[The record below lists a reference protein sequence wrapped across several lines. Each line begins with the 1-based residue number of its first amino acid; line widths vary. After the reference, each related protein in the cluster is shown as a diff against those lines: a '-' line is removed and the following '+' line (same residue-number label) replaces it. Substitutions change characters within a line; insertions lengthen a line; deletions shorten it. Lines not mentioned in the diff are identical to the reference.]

1 MAFLW
6 WKIRTKMRG
15 NQKLHLSHMAIIL
28 YHGEGKVLV
37 KLGAGFQSRG
47 RKHVGSHKYTNCPEL
62 LQSHLKLVAVFDH
75 CSAASKV
82 WFPCVFC
89 KLIYHSCRRHKQ
101 PSQCKDGW
109 KVRQGRLAS
118 VAQYCSLNCTCFKK
132 MAGGMPTFFASILI
146 LLLLSTG

>member
-15 NQKLHLSHMAIIL
+15 NQKLHLSHMAIIY
-28 YHGEGKVLV
+28 YHGEEKVLI
-37 KLGAGFQSRG
+37 KLGAVFQSRG
-47 RKHVGSHKYTNCPEL
+47 RKPVGSHKYTNCLEL

-75 CSAASKV
+75 CSVASKV

-101 PSQCKDGW
+101 PSQRKDGW
-109 KVRQGRLAS
+109 KVRQAGSLQLLNTVASTALAS
-118 VAQYCSLNCTCFKK
+118 RKWQEACPHSWQ
-132 MAGGMPTFFASILI
+132 ASRF
-146 LLLLSTG
+146 SFC